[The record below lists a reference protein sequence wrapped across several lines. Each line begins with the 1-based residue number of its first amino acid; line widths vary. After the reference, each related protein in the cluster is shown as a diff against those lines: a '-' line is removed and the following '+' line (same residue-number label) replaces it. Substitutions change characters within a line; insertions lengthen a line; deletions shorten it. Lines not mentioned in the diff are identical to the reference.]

1 MTVQS
6 PAAKSPSAKHYF
18 LLLLLSFCWGPSFLF
33 IKVAVQ
39 EIPPLTMVAGRVTM
53 GAILLFALLKI
64 LGERLRPHWHAWP
77 YMLVNAVFS
86 AALPFFLISAG
97 EESISSSLAAIINAT
112 TPMFTAMI
120 AHFYIR
126 GEHMHFMR
134 GLGIALGFGG
144 ILLIFVPAMAS
155 VEDQSEWGAF
165 LVLVA
170 SACYAIGV
178 VNSKKNL
185 THIPSI
191 AAACGQLILAAAILI
206 PAALFF
212 DAPQNMSMPSAKA
225 LGSVFGLALLG
236 TATAFALFN
245 YLAKETGANFVSSST
260 LLFPVIGV
268 LLGWLV
274 LGEELS
280 WNAIGGSALIF
291 LGLAIANGLI
301 GPKQQPFRE
310 NIRPNSGTKKGGS
323 SGQLRP

>member
-1 MTVQS
+1 MNV
-6 PAAKSPSAKHYF
+6 KSPTAKHYF
-18 LLLLLSFCWGPSFLF
+18 LLLMLGFCWGPSFLF

-39 EIPPLTMVAGRVTM
+39 EIPPLTMVAARVST
-53 GAILLFALLKI
+53 GAFLLFLLLK
-64 LGERLRPHWHAWP
+64 LRGEHLRPHWHAWP

-97 EESISSSLAAIINAT
+97 EKSISSSLAAIINAT
-112 TPMFTAMI
+112 TPMFTALF

-126 GEHMHFMR
+126 GEHMHVLR
-134 GLGIALGFGG
+134 ALGIALGFTG
-144 ILLIFVPAMAS
+144 ILFIFLPAVAS

-170 SACYAIGV
+170 SICYAIGV
-178 VNSKKNL
+178 INSKKNL

-206 PAALFF
+206 PAAFFF
-212 DAPQNMSMPSAKA
+212 DAPLSLPVPSFKA
-225 LGSVFGLALLG
+225 MASVFGLALLG

-268 LLGWLV
+268 CLGWLI

-301 GPKQQPFRE
+301 GPR
-310 NIRPNSGTKKGGS
+310 RRS
-323 SGQLRP
+323 